1 MYVLSLPLPI
11 ASLLKKCQTLDLGN
25 FKIPPGITVHLI
37 PVEGSL
43 RSTGPDLA
51 PTSSAPLPQHLLN
64 APFGPEAPASSLR
77 FDDFCIRVEP
87 LCEALVLATISG
99 WAHLRV
105 TLVLQH
111 SVQAL
116 RFQAARVL
124 IGWLA
129 VTAGNLWQVCNLD
142 LYLSYDFVSL
152 ENKITDEREEFKLN
166 TRNFQA
172 VLGSA
177 SVLQND

>member
-1 MYVLSLPLPI
+1 MYVLSLLLPI
-11 ASLLKKCQTLDLGN
+11 ASLLKKCQTLNLGN
-25 FKIPPGITVHLI
+25 FKIPPGITI
-37 PVEGSL
+37 YFICFEASL
-43 RSTGPDLA
+43 RGTGPDLA
-51 PTSSAPLPQHLLN
+51 PTTTAPTPSYLLN
-64 APFGPEAPASSLR
+64 APFGPEAPASSLC

-116 RFQAARVL
+116 GFQAARVL

-129 VTAGNLWQVCNLD
+129 VTAGNL
-142 LYLSYDFVSL
+142 
-152 ENKITDEREEFKLN
+152 
-166 TRNFQA
+166 
-172 VLGSA
+172 
-177 SVLQND
+177 